1 MISSVIPSSWPDSF
15 ASKPS
20 RLLKNS
26 VLRLIFSMFA
36 TMINGQ
42 MRGDPR
48 RMRGNR
54 YYIASCSALQTDSSR
69 CVQNL
74 RDANEIVGGRRQHE
88 EPFDQ
93 VPSAVAGLAQAAHGL
108 HPTQGFFDFLSLDRA
123 DAIN

>member
-1 MISSVIPSSWPDSF
+1 
-15 ASKPS
+15 
-20 RLLKNS
+20 
-26 VLRLIFSMFA
+26 
-36 TMINGQ
+36 MINGQ
-42 MRGDPR
+42 MSGDPR

-108 HPTQGFFDFLSLDRA
+108 HPTEGFFDLLSLDRA
-123 DAIN
+123 DAITGMTGGARVDGRAAVLIVLRHMRRAAARTTSSVW